1 MTRIQ
6 RLRNALDTERGLLIE
21 TAVSRQ
27 YLTEFASSDGLLLIT
42 PTRAVLAM
50 DSRYLEA
57 ASAAVTDAEVVPYDK
72 AFFDLVKECKE
83 ILCEFTL
90 SYAQVAALAK
100 QTAPAELIPSR
111 ELSDAVSQMRAVKDA
126 KELARIEAAQ
136 ALTDAAF
143 VHIQDHL
150 RVGVTERQIALELEF
165 FMRKNGAQ
173 SVAFDTIALTGAHG
187 SMPHGVP
194 DDRPI
199 QNGDL
204 VTMDFGARLDGYCSD
219 MTRTVAV
226 GIPDAQALEI
236 YDVVLAAQTAA
247 LSVIRAGVDC
257 KAVDEVA
264 RAVIRDAGYGDYF
277 GHATGHGVGL
287 EVHEAPNL
295 SPRSTAVLQEG
306 NVVTVEPGI
315 YLPQKMGVRIED
327 FVFVT
332 RNGCKNLTHSQKEV
346 KKA

>member
-1 MTRIQ
+1 MKLINIGFGNMVAAGRVVAMVSPESAPIKRIIQ
-6 RLRNALDTERGLLIE
+6 DAKERGMLIDA
-21 TAVSRQ
+21 TYGRR
-27 YLTEFASSDGLLLIT
+27 
-42 PTRAVLAM
+42 TRAVLVM

-57 ASAAVTDAEVVPYDK
+57 ASGAVTDAEVVPYDK

-204 VTMDFGARLDGYCSD
+204 VTIAFDS
-219 MTRTVAV
+219 
-226 GIPDAQALEI
+226 
-236 YDVVLAAQTAA
+236 
-247 LSVIRAGVDC
+247 
-257 KAVDEVA
+257 
-264 RAVIRDAGYGDYF
+264 
-277 GHATGHGVGL
+277 
-287 EVHEAPNL
+287 
-295 SPRSTAVLQEG
+295 
-306 NVVTVEPGI
+306 
-315 YLPQKMGVRIED
+315 GVRTLQLAYCIE
-327 FVFVT
+327 
-332 RNGCKNLTHSQKEV
+332 NGIMAYVDDK
-346 KKA
+346 